1 MTTTYLIDGYNV
13 IHQCPQ
19 LQPLAQRDF
28 EASREVLVDRVS
40 RYCSHTGECARVVFD
55 GRGRRQD
62 PSPPPCGTAGVQI
75 IYSPGHHTADTLI
88 ERMVYSV
95 ANRRDFVVVSGD
107 RGIRDL
113 VRGYGGLVM
122 SPAYFLTVIE
132 DVLQRSS
139 AALHTHTHQHR
150 SNHLGDRLSDD
161 SVNRLQRLKDRLD
174 R

>member
-1 MTTTYLIDGYNV
+1 MTITYLIDGYNV
-13 IHQCPQ
+13 IHHCPQ

-40 RYCSHTGECARVVFD
+40 RYCSHTGECARIVFD
-55 GRGRRQD
+55 GRGRRQE
-62 PSPPPCGTAGVQI
+62 PAPPPCGTAGVEI

-88 ERMVYSV
+88 ERMIYS
-95 ANRRDFVVVSGD
+95 APNRRDYVAVSGD

-122 SPAYFLTVIE
+122 SPAHFLTIVD
-132 DVLQRSS
+132 DVLKRSS
-139 AALHTHTHQHR
+139 AALDAQTHRHR

-161 SVNRLQRLKDRLD
+161 SVKCLERLKGKLEG
-174 R
+174 